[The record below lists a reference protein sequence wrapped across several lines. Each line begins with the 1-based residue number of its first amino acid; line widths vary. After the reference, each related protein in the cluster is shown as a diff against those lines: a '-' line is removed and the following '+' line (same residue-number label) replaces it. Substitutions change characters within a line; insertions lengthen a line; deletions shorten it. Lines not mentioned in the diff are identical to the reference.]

1 MGRRRDEIADL
12 AHDFDQMASQLQ
24 ELVAARDRLL
34 ADVSHELRTPLA
46 RLNLAIALARQD
58 PDKIAASL
66 NRVSQEAA
74 KLDEMVGELL
84 TLSKLETGQRS
95 TEDYFDFAE
104 LAKAVIQ
111 DAGYEAAAK
120 QVSVILEGADDRAEW
135 IARGSG
141 RLVSRAVENIVRNA
155 VRYSPQGGRVA
166 MILHREADFFR
177 LVIMDDGPG
186 VPDDQLDQLFK
197 PFALS
202 ADGFGFGLGLAIAQR
217 AIAVNGGTITAH
229 NRLAGG
235 LEMTVTLPAAP
246 LERT

>member
-12 AHDFDQMASQLQ
+12 AHDFDQMAAQLQ

-58 PDKIAASL
+58 PGKIAASL
-66 NRVSQEAA
+66 DRVSQEAA

-95 TEDYFDFAE
+95 SDDYFDFAE
-104 LAKAVIQ
+104 LAKEVIQ

-120 QVSVILEGADDRAEW
+120 QVSVVLQGADDSAEW
-135 IARGSG
+135 IARGNG

-155 VRYSPQGGRVA
+155 VRYSPPGRTG
-166 MILHREADFFR
+166 
-177 LVIMDDGPG
+177 DDGPQ
-186 VPDDQLDQLFK
+186 PRCRLF
-197 PFALS
+197 PPCHYRLRPRHSRRSVGPALQALRTFRRRLWFWTGPQPS
-202 ADGFGFGLGLAIAQR
+202 RSGRLPSMAERLPR
-217 AIAVNGGTITAH
+217 ATGSPMT
-229 NRLAGG
+229 RKMAGW
-235 LEMTVTLPAAP
+235 
-246 LERT
+246 R